1 MLESLEA
8 ALYPIVV
15 NINTYLSSYILV
27 FLLIGVGL
35 LYSIRTRFVQV
46 RCFGEG
52 MRKVFGNLTL
62 RGGKQEHGM
71 SSFQALATAIAAQ
84 VGIGGHPGRRP
95 RRHLLDVGHRLLWH
109 GDHLCGGYPGH

>member
-1 MLESLEA
+1 MLASFEA

-15 NINTYLSSYILV
+15 NINTYLSNYVLV

-35 LYSIRTRFVQV
+35 WYTIKTRFVQI

-52 MRKVFGNLTL
+52 MKKVFANLTL
-62 RGGKQEHGM
+62 KGGKQKSGM

-84 VGIGGHPGRRP
+84 VGTGNIVGYRR
-95 RRHLLDVGHRLLWH
+95 
-109 GDHLCGGYPGH
+109 

>member
-35 LYSIRTRFVQV
+35 FYSIRTRFVQV

-84 VGIGGHPGRRP
+84 VAASITRPENRFSGRVK
-95 RRHLLDVGHRLLWH
+95 LKAK
-109 GDHLCGGYPGH
+109 

>member
-35 LYSIRTRFVQV
+35 FYSIRTRFVQV

-52 MRKVFGNLTL
+52 MRKVFGNLSL

-71 SSFQALATAIAAQ
+71 SSFQALALSLIH
-84 VGIGGHPGRRP
+84 I
-95 RRHLLDVGHRLLWH
+95 
-109 GDHLCGGYPGH
+109 